1 MEKWKRIALTGLF
14 IILYISVGMVSVYH
28 AVTFFG
34 IANQEWL
41 AITLACAFEIGQAV
55 VLFALLSDKNQYK
68 KPMPWILMGVLTI
81 VQVIGNIF
89 ASYQYMVQNS
99 QDQIKYFTDSVLF
112 FVADP
117 NPQVNTVIISYIIGA
132 ILPIV
137 ALCMTGM
144 IVNTSG
150 IEYEYSDPEPI
161 VGDAPDPEPIDP
173 KIFL

>member
-1 MEKWKRIALTGLF
+1 MKNWKQTILTGLF
-14 IILYISVGMVSVYH
+14 VVLYAAVGFVSVYH

-34 IANQEWL
+34 IANEPWL
-41 AITLACAFEIGQAV
+41 ATMLACAFEIGQAAI
-55 VLFALLSDKNQYK
+55 LFAMLSDKKQGK

-89 ASYQYMVQNS
+89 ASYQYMVQHS

-117 NPQVNTVIISYIIGA
+117 NPQVNTVIIAYIIGA

-150 IEYEYSDPEPI
+150 LEDETVPEP
-161 VGDAPDPEPIDP
+161 EPNEQPTTTDP

>member
-41 AITLACAFEIGQAV
+41 AIILACAFEIGQAV
-55 VLFALLSDKNQYK
+55 VLLALLTDKNQYR
-68 KPMPWILMGVLTI
+68 KPMPWILMGTLTA